1 MQPSSP
7 TFGPLVEAAWL
18 ADHLADVV
26 VCDVRWYLDGRSGR
40 AAFEAGHIP
49 GARFADVD
57 LDLAGP
63 PGGTAGR
70 HPLPDPGAFA
80 QAMSGLG
87 IGDGTRVV
95 AYDDTGGGTAARLVW
110 MLRVLGEP
118 AALLDGGLAAWASPL
133 ETGEGLTPAR
143 ATFTRRPWPEA
154 AVVSADDLATDL
166 SLGAV
171 AIDARAGE
179 RYRGEVEPVDPRAGH
194 VPGARSVPWTTLL
207 DPETRRFR
215 SADAMRHLFAAVGV
229 DDDTPVVA
237 YCGSGVTA
245 CFDILAVEIAGMGPA
260 RLFASSWSGWC
271 ADPDR
276 PVATGAEPGGVG
288 R

>member
-1 MQPSSP
+1 M
-7 TFGPLVEAAWL
+7 
-18 ADHLADVV
+18 DHLAEVV

-49 GARFADVD
+49 GARFVDVDVD
-57 LDLAGP
+57 LAGR
-63 PGGTAGR
+63 PGGTGGR
-70 HPLPDPGAFA
+70 HPLPEPGAFA
-80 QAMSGLG
+80 GAMHALG

-95 AYDDTGGGTAARLVW
+95 AYDDTGGSTAARLVW

-118 AALLDGGLAAWASPL
+118 AALLDGGIAAWPGPL
-133 ETGEGLTPAR
+133 ARGDAPTPAR
-143 ATFTRRPWPEA
+143 AAFTERSWPEA
-154 AVVSADDLATDL
+154 AIITADALESELT
-166 SLGAV
+166 LGSTV

-179 RYRGEVEPVDPRAGH
+179 RYRGEVEPVDPCAGH
-194 VPGARSVPWTTLL
+194 VPGAQSVPWTTLL

-215 SADAMRHLFAAVGV
+215 SAEVLRDRFAEVGV
-229 DDDTPVVA
+229 RDGTSIVA

-245 CFDILAVEIAGMGPA
+245 CIDILAVEIAGLGPA

-271 ADPDR
+271 ADAGR
-276 PVATGAEPGGVG
+276 PVATGAEPGGAA